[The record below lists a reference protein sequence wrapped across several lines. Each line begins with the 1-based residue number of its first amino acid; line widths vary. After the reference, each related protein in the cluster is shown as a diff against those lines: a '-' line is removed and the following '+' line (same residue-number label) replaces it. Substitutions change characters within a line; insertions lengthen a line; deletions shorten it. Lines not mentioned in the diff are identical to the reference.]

1 MSDVESIFFPFGVRC
16 LAEDTMK
23 QEEMSE
29 EIAPGWRSAAS
40 PEEMVERQKLAE
52 ERRWLS

>member
-1 MSDVESIFFPFGVRC
+1 
-16 LAEDTMK
+16 MK